1 MTRRPVSLEAAG
13 KLTWHHGAWGLRCD
27 WGAAWGSPKQLA
39 SNRPVVE
46 RPEDML
52 TSGHMLLAL
61 GKMDLSANFLW
72 AKLVAL
78 AFAPT
83 MQYLTFRGIA
93 CCTLGVVARV
103 GSL

>member
-1 MTRRPVSLEAAG
+1 MCLKAGSSPRGLPAPNLKCEVELTRRPVSLEAAG

-61 GKMDLSANFLW
+61 GKMDLSANFYGL
-72 AKLVAL
+72 
-78 AFAPT
+78 
-83 MQYLTFRGIA
+83 
-93 CCTLGVVARV
+93 
-103 GSL
+103 S